1 MSIIISNIS
10 EEYSREGEQTYEVK
24 MNDIPLAT
32 FTHHS
37 PDGMATCLIKAA
49 KAIAEINIDDK
60 IAAHRRRS
68 VYELLDSRRE
78 QIEQLMWS
86 K

>member
-10 EEYSREGEQTYEVK
+10 EEYSRDGEQTYEVK
-24 MNDIPLAT
+24 LNDIPLAT
-32 FTHHS
+32 FTHYS
-37 PDGMATCLIKAA
+37 PEGMAVCLIKAA

-60 IAAHRRRS
+60 IATHRQRA

-78 QIEQLMWS
+78 QIENLMWS